1 MGKKIARII
10 GRVLLVVLVTIVML
24 VGTLF
29 IMIKRICSDSAPAAR
44 NLFISTVLESGQMK
58 FLASWFCTD
67 AQINEVINANK
78 MESMDSDIDT
88 SLINISSDTD
98 TQTVD
103 NNGEV
108 EQFDG
113 NGIRMVE
120 ISGRSFFGKM
130 LIIKDPSQV
139 KITYNSPSALSGLY
153 LIGLNKDNLLV
164 VKDIDGMS
172 AADFE
177 SYVNEAGI
185 RDAVAFQEESSD
197 SNNHFVPL
205 IINNEARV
213 LKGQGSG
220 ANPRTAIG
228 QRADGAILL
237 LVTDGRG
244 ASGHLGATASDLI
257 SVMQEYGAV
266 NAANLDGG
274 SSSTMVYNGG
284 YEMTSVNNTKK
295 SINIGKIN
303 IPLNYW
309 TGLAVYAVILLILAI
324 CMIAYTGSCL
334 KKYENSQSDKV
345 MNDFINDFTKMA
357 ADKTL
362 ADNIELP
369 ASSEFEGKD
378 TFVNMYMS
386 ELDGTT
392 DYTYKKSEG
401 SYNTE
406 EPMYDIY
413 ADDKKVARMTL
424 EAKDQHVVL
433 GILTVFDWKVKSI
446 EPVFSAK
453 TNDYTVSIPEGYTF
467 TVNGITVSDDYKTGK
482 VIENPDFVNVSKYVT
497 MPKSVEYKLTGFVN
511 KPEIKIYNASG
522 SEVTANVDAKG
533 NVSVAASGNSADMPS
548 ERKEEALNMAK
559 IWDNFLTND
568 LSGSGHGL
576 ATVQQYLIEDS
587 YYWNLAKDYASS
599 ADITFISDHTLSG
612 NPYTGV
618 TVDNYIEYN
627 DDCYSCHIAFT
638 KNMTLTSG
646 GARKDVIDSTFYFV
660 KYEGRWAIAD
670 MIATTK

>member
-1 MGKKIARII
+1 
-10 GRVLLVVLVTIVML
+10 
-24 VGTLF
+24 
-29 IMIKRICSDSAPAAR
+29 
-44 NLFISTVLESGQMK
+44 MK
-58 FLASWFCTD
+58 
-67 AQINEVINANK
+67 
-78 MESMDSDIDT
+78 
-88 SLINISSDTD
+88 
-98 TQTVD
+98 
-103 NNGEV
+103 
-108 EQFDG
+108 
-113 NGIRMVE
+113 
-120 ISGRSFFGKM
+120 
-130 LIIKDPSQV
+130 
-139 KITYNSPSALSGLY
+139 
-153 LIGLNKDNLLV
+153 
-164 VKDIDGMS
+164 
-172 AADFE
+172 
-177 SYVNEAGI
+177 
-185 RDAVAFQEESSD
+185 
-197 SNNHFVPL
+197 
-205 IINNEARV
+205 
-213 LKGQGSG
+213 
-220 ANPRTAIG
+220 
-228 QRADGAILL
+228 
-237 LVTDGRG
+237 
-244 ASGHLGATASDLI
+244 
-257 SVMQEYGAV
+257 
-266 NAANLDGG
+266 
-274 SSSTMVYNGG
+274 
-284 YEMTSVNNTKK
+284 NNTKK

-345 MNDFINDFTKMA
+345 MNDFLNDFTKMA

-482 VIENPDFVNVSKYVT
+482 VIDNPDFVNVSKYAT

-660 KYEGRWAIAD
+660 KYEAIAAMD
-670 MIATTK
+670 RYLAACPSEGCIVQMQRQGDAGNDATFRSRMGDYLNSSSAYRDRFVDFRPDLTLGELRGKILVLTRSDYDGALVGGKIASWQDDVTDQISSIVNGSASAKLFIQDKYGGTTGIDNKKNAIIAYLDKARGKAESEWLFNFTSLATAVVTTPKTNARTLNPATCDYLKAHPGCTGVVMMDFAGDTDVSGDELLRAVIDQNFYCHLPCVR